1 MTISDDQLSKE
12 WNFVKYRFQLH
23 FIRDEKVS
31 LSLCFTLK
39 INKMQRACIIIFLSK
54 QFRFVSCHL
63 YSLTNKKKVN
73 YSSYFNN

>member
-1 MTISDDQLSKE
+1 MMTISDQLSKE

-39 INKMQRACIIIFLSK
+39 INKMQRACIIIFFKAIS
-54 QFRFVSCHL
+54 FRFMPFVLSQ
-63 YSLTNKKKVN
+63 TKK
-73 YSSYFNN
+73 

>member
-1 MTISDDQLSKE
+1 MTISDQLSKE

-39 INKMQRACIIIFLSK
+39 INKMQRACIIIFFFKAIS
-54 QFRFVSCHL
+54 FRFMPFVLSHKQ
-63 YSLTNKKKVN
+63 KK
-73 YSSYFNN
+73 SEL

>member
-1 MTISDDQLSKE
+1 MMTISDQLSKE

-39 INKMQRACIIIFLSK
+39 INKMKIEKGESINFGIGISFDKKEINILFIKWYLTIFFK
-54 QFRFVSCHL
+54 
-63 YSLTNKKKVN
+63 N
-73 YSSYFNN
+73 